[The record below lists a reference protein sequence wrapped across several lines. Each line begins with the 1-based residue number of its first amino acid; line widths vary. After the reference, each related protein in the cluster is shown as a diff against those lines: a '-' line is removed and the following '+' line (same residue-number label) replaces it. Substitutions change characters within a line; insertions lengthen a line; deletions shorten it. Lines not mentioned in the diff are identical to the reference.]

1 MGQETSPRPSWL
13 DVATRRLGG
22 VTDGVKAPDN
32 GRLEEIK
39 ARTLIVVNTRWILL
53 SFIGLYC
60 LLAGSF
66 FYFSRFGL
74 FLSPSQQVLLF
85 GTLAAVVCYNL
96 LLQFYLDR
104 LVCCFRFLNLFQIV
118 LDLFLVTVLIHTSG
132 GAASWFWPVYLIV
145 TIEASFLI
153 EERREV
159 WLVGGF
165 GGVLYGAM
173 LVLEHFNVLSNVR
186 MPFVDPEL
194 RHDHLYLVLTWL
206 WVSLLNAAMAAIAA
220 FFMTVIRRETDAVRE
235 GEERLAN
242 FLDTANDLILSITPD
257 GRLLYVNEAWQRT
270 LGYTAVEAGAASFF
284 EIVHPDCREQC
295 RVEVQR
301 LLSGDTLSPMEAVF
315 TAKDGRPVIVEGSMT
330 CAHGEG
336 EAPVVWS
343 ICRDIT
349 ERKQTEEQLYR
360 LAHHDT
366 LTGLPNRILFLDRL
380 QQAKA
385 LANRYRH
392 QVAVLFLDL
401 DRFKIINDT
410 LGHPVGDRLLQQVS
424 HRIVGCVREV
434 DTVARIGGDEFTIV
448 LVNIDT
454 SEDVR
459 RMGQKILK
467 TLSAPFIIDTYELFV
482 TASIGVSL
490 FPADGESLDHLVKKA
505 DIAMYHAKG
514 EGRNNVQFYSPQMDE
529 NADKRLLLETSL
541 RKALDNREFRV
552 YYQPKVDIVSRT
564 ITAMEALIR
573 WEHPLLGLV
582 SPGEFIPLAEET
594 GLIIPI
600 GEWVLRTA
608 CQQNREWIQQGLPP
622 MRVAV
627 NLSGYQFQQKTLL
640 ETIRGILDETGL
652 TADFLELEITESVIM
667 QNPDFAVSVLN
678 QLRDLGVHISID
690 DFGTGYSSLAHL
702 KRFSV
707 NTLKI
712 DKSFVRDV
720 EIDSA
725 DAAIATAI
733 IAMGNSLNL
742 KVIAEGVET
751 EGQLSF
757 LSDNK
762 CDEVQGFLFS
772 TPMPPDRVI
781 EFMREH
787 GGLAKAGQGQ
797 GEERWRKRR

>member
-1 MGQETSPRPSWL
+1 M
-13 DVATRRLGG
+13 
-22 VTDGVKAPDN
+22 
-32 GRLEEIK
+32 
-39 ARTLIVVNTRWILL
+39 
-53 SFIGLYC
+53 
-60 LLAGSF
+60 
-66 FYFSRFGL
+66 
-74 FLSPSQQVLLF
+74 SPSQHILL
-85 GTLAAVVCYNL
+85 LAALTAVVCYNL
-96 LLQFYLDR
+96 LLQFSLDR
-104 LVCCFRFLNLFQIV
+104 LARGFRLLNFLQII
-118 LDLFLVTVLIHTSG
+118 LDLVLVSVLIHTSG
-132 GAASWFWPVYLIV
+132 GAASWFWPAYLFV
-145 TIEASFLI
+145 TIEASFII

-159 WLVGGF
+159 WLVGGL
-165 GGVLYGAM
+165 GGLLYGAV
-173 LVLEHFNVLSNVR
+173 LVLEHLNIVPYVQ
-186 MPFVDPEL
+186 MPFVGAEL
-194 RHDHLYLVLTWL
+194 HHDHLYLFLSWL
-206 WVSLLNAAMAAIAA
+206 WVSLLNAAMAAIASY
-220 FFMTVIRRETDAVRE
+220 FMTVIRRETDAVRE
-235 GEERLAN
+235 GEERLAT
-242 FLDTANDLILSITPD
+242 FLDTANDLIHSVTPD

-270 LGYTAVEAGAASFF
+270 LGYTAEEVEAVSFF
-284 EIVHPDCREQC
+284 DMLHPDSREQC
-295 RVEVQR
+295 CAELQRVV
-301 LLSGDTLSPMEAVF
+301 SGDALSPMEAVF
-315 TAKDGRPVIVEGSMT
+315 TAKDGRQVIVEGSLT
-330 CAHGEG
+330 CAHGG
-336 EAPVVWS
+336 DAPSVIWS

-349 ERKQTEEQLYR
+349 ERKHAEEQLYR

-366 LTGLPNRILFLDRL
+366 LTELPNRILFMDRL

-392 QVAVLFLDL
+392 QVAILFLDL

-410 LGHPVGDRLLQQVS
+410 LGHPVGDRLLQQVAQ
-424 HRIVGCVREV
+424 RIVGCVREV
-434 DTVARIGGDEFTIV
+434 DTVARIGGDEFTII
-448 LVNIDT
+448 LVNVDT
-454 SEDVR
+454 VEDVK

-467 TLSAPFIIDTYELFV
+467 ALAAPFNIDTYELFV
-482 TASIGVSL
+482 TASIGISL
-490 FPADGESLDHLVKKA
+490 YPSDGDNLDQLVKKA
-505 DIAMYHAKG
+505 DIAMYCVKG
-514 EGRNNVQFYSPQMDE
+514 EGRNNVQFYSPQMDA

-552 YYQPKVDIVSRT
+552 YYQPKVDIVSKR

-573 WEHPLLGLV
+573 WEHPILGLV

-608 CQQNREWIQQGLPP
+608 CFQNREWARQGIPP

-627 NLSGYQFQQKTLL
+627 NLSGYQFQQKNLL
-640 ETIRGILDETGL
+640 ETIRDILDETGL
-652 TADFLELEITESVIM
+652 TADLLELEITESVIM

-720 EIDSA
+720 EIDTA

-751 EGQLSF
+751 EGQLTF

-762 CDEVQGFLFS
+762 CDEVQGYLFS
-772 TPMPPDRVI
+772 TPMPPDKVI

-787 GGLAKAGQGQ
+787 GRSAGG
-797 GEERWRKRR
+797 G

>member
-1 MGQETSPRPSWL
+1 M
-13 DVATRRLGG
+13 
-22 VTDGVKAPDN
+22 
-32 GRLEEIK
+32 
-39 ARTLIVVNTRWILL
+39 
-53 SFIGLYC
+53 
-60 LLAGSF
+60 
-66 FYFSRFGL
+66 
-74 FLSPSQQVLLF
+74 SPSQHVLLLAA
-85 GTLAAVVCYNL
+85 LAAVVCYNL
-96 LLQFYLDR
+96 LLQFSLDR
-104 LVCCFRFLNLFQIV
+104 LARGFRLLNFLQII
-118 LDLFLVTVLIHTSG
+118 LDLVLVSVLIHTSG
-132 GAASWFWPVYLIV
+132 GAASWFWPAYLFV

-153 EERREV
+153 EDRREV
-159 WLVGGF
+159 WLVGGL
-165 GGVLYGAM
+165 GGLLYGAV
-173 LVLEHFNVLSNVR
+173 LVLEHLNIVPYVR
-186 MPFVDPEL
+186 MPFVGSEL
-194 RHDHLYLVLTWL
+194 HHDHLYLLLTWL
-206 WVSLLNAAMAAIAA
+206 WVSLLNAAMAAIASY
-220 FFMTVIRRETDAVRE
+220 FMTVIRRETDAVRE
-235 GEERLAN
+235 GEERLAT
-242 FLDTANDLILSITPD
+242 FLDTANDLIHSVTPD

-270 LGYTAVEAGAASFF
+270 LGYTAGEVEAVSFF
-284 EIVHPDCREQC
+284 DILHPDSREQC
-295 RVEVQR
+295 CAELQRVV
-301 LLSGDTLSPMEAVF
+301 SGDALSPMEALF
-315 TAKDGRPVIVEGSMT
+315 TAKDGRQVVVEGSLT
-330 CAHGEG
+330 CAHGG
-336 EAPVVWS
+336 DAPTVIWS

-349 ERKQTEEQLYR
+349 ERKHAEEQLYR

-366 LTGLPNRILFLDRL
+366 LTELPNRILFMDRL

-410 LGHPVGDRLLQQVS
+410 LGHPVGDRLLQQVA

-434 DTVARIGGDEFTIV
+434 DTVARIGGDEFTII
-448 LVNIDT
+448 LVNVDT
-454 SEDVR
+454 VEDVK

-467 TLSAPFIIDTYELFV
+467 TLAAPFNIDTYELFV
-482 TASIGVSL
+482 TASIGISL
-490 FPADGESLDHLVKKA
+490 YPSDGDNLDQLVKKA
-505 DIAMYHAKG
+505 DIAMYCVKG
-514 EGRNNVQFYSPQMDE
+514 EGRNNVQFYSPQMDA

-552 YYQPKVDIVSRT
+552 YYQPKVDIVSKR

-573 WEHPLLGLV
+573 WDHPILGLV

-608 CQQNREWIQQGLPP
+608 CFQNREWVRQGIPP

-627 NLSGYQFQQKTLL
+627 NLSGYQFQQKNLL

-652 TADFLELEITESVIM
+652 TADLLELEITESVIM

-720 EIDSA
+720 EINSA

-762 CDEVQGFLFS
+762 CDEVQGYLFS
-772 TPMPPDRVI
+772 TPMPPDKVA

-787 GGLAKAGQGQ
+787 GRSAGG
-797 GEERWRKRR
+797 G

>member
-1 MGQETSPRPSWL
+1 MGLDTSWTSDWF
-13 DVATRRLGG
+13 DVAIRRLRRASEKLELKE
-22 VTDGVKAPDN
+22 TQ
-32 GRLEEIK
+32 RLEEAK
-39 ARTLIVVNTRWILL
+39 SRTHIVVRTRWILL
-53 SFIGLYC
+53 LFVGVYC
-60 LLAGSF
+60 LMAGGF

-74 FLSPSQQVLLF
+74 FLSPSQHILL
-85 GTLAAVVCYNL
+85 LAALTAVVCYNL
-96 LLQFYLDR
+96 LLQFSLDR
-104 LVCCFRFLNLFQIV
+104 LARGFRLLNFLQII
-118 LDLFLVTVLIHTSG
+118 LDLVLVSVLIHTSG
-132 GAASWFWPVYLIV
+132 GAASWFWPAYLFV
-145 TIEASFLI
+145 TIEASFII

-159 WLVGGF
+159 WLVGGL
-165 GGVLYGAM
+165 GGLLYGAV
-173 LVLEHFNVLSNVR
+173 LVLEHLNIVPYVQ
-186 MPFVDPEL
+186 MPFVGAEL
-194 RHDHLYLVLTWL
+194 HHDHLYLFLSWL
-206 WVSLLNAAMAAIAA
+206 WVSLLNAAMAAIASY
-220 FFMTVIRRETDAVRE
+220 FMTVIRRETDAVRE
-235 GEERLAN
+235 GEERLAT
-242 FLDTANDLILSITPD
+242 FLDTANDLIHSVTPD

-270 LGYTAVEAGAASFF
+270 LGYTAEEVEAVSFF
-284 EIVHPDCREQC
+284 DMLHPDSREQC
-295 RVEVQR
+295 CAELQRVV
-301 LLSGDTLSPMEAVF
+301 SGDALSPMEAVF
-315 TAKDGRPVIVEGSMT
+315 TAKDGRQVIVEGSLT
-330 CAHGEG
+330 CAHGG
-336 EAPVVWS
+336 DAPSVIWS

-349 ERKQTEEQLYR
+349 ERKHAEEQLYR

-366 LTGLPNRILFLDRL
+366 LTELPNRILFMDRL

-392 QVAVLFLDL
+392 QVAILFLDL

-410 LGHPVGDRLLQQVS
+410 LGHPVGDRLLQQVAQ
-424 HRIVGCVREV
+424 RIVGCVREV
-434 DTVARIGGDEFTIV
+434 DTVARIGGDEFTII
-448 LVNIDT
+448 LVNVDT
-454 SEDVR
+454 VEDVK

-467 TLSAPFIIDTYELFV
+467 ALAAPFNIDTYELFV
-482 TASIGVSL
+482 TASIGISL
-490 FPADGESLDHLVKKA
+490 YPSDGDNLDQLVKKA
-505 DIAMYHAKG
+505 DIAMYCVKG
-514 EGRNNVQFYSPQMDE
+514 EGRNNVQFYSPQMDA

-552 YYQPKVDIVSRT
+552 YYQPKVDIVSKR

-573 WEHPLLGLV
+573 WEHPILGLV

-608 CQQNREWIQQGLPP
+608 CFQNREWARQGIPP

-627 NLSGYQFQQKTLL
+627 NLSGYQFQQKNLL
-640 ETIRGILDETGL
+640 ETIRDILDETGL
-652 TADFLELEITESVIM
+652 TADLLELEITESVIM

-720 EIDSA
+720 EIDTA

-751 EGQLSF
+751 EGQLTF

-762 CDEVQGFLFS
+762 CDEVQGYLFS
-772 TPMPPDRVI
+772 TPMPPDKVI

-787 GGLAKAGQGQ
+787 GRSAGG
-797 GEERWRKRR
+797 G

>member
-1 MGQETSPRPSWL
+1 MGLNTSLKPDWL
-13 DVATRRLGG
+13 DAAKRRLRS
-22 VTDGVKAPDN
+22 VPDGLKLLEN
-32 GRLEEIK
+32 QRLEDAK
-39 ARTLIVVNTRWILL
+39 SRTLIVVKTRWILL
-53 SFIGLYC
+53 SFVALYC
-60 LLAGSF
+60 VMAGSF

-74 FLSPSQQVLLF
+74 FLSPSQRVVLF
-85 GTLAAVVCYNL
+85 AALVTVVCYNL
-96 LLQFYLDR
+96 LLQFFLDR
-104 LVCCFRFLNLFQIV
+104 LACCFRFLNFLQII
-118 LDLFLVTVLIHTSG
+118 LDLVLVSVLIHTSG
-132 GAASWFWPVYLIV
+132 GAASWFWPAYLFV

-153 EERREV
+153 EERPGV
-159 WLVGGF
+159 WLVGVWGGF
-165 GGVLYGAM
+165 LYGA
-173 LVLEHFNVLSNVR
+173 VLALEYLGVVPHVR
-186 MPFVDPEL
+186 MPFVDPAL
-194 RHDHLYLVLTWL
+194 HSDSLYLILTWL
-206 WVSLLNAAMAAIAA
+206 WVSLLNAAMAAVAA
-220 FFMTVIRRETDAVRE
+220 YFMTVIRREAAAVRD
-235 GEERLAN
+235 GEERLAA
-242 FLDTANDLILSITPD
+242 FLDSANDLIHSVTPD

-270 LGYTAVEAGAASFF
+270 LGYGAEETAAVSFF
-284 EIVHPDCREQC
+284 DILHPDSREQC
-295 RVEVQR
+295 GAEMQRV
-301 LLSGDTLSPMEAVF
+301 LAGHSLSPMEAVF
-315 TAKDGRPVIVEGSMT
+315 TAKDGRSVIVEGSLT

-336 EAPVVWS
+336 ESQVIWS

-349 ERKQTEEQLYR
+349 ERKHAEEQLYR

-366 LTGLPNRILFLDRL
+366 LTGLPNRLLFMDRL

-385 LANRYRH
+385 LANRYGY

-410 LGHPVGDRLLQQVS
+410 LGHPVGDRLLLQVAQ
-424 HRIVGCVREV
+424 RIVGCVREV
-434 DTVARIGGDEFTIV
+434 DTVARIGGDEFTII
-448 LVNIDT
+448 LVNVDT
-454 SEDVR
+454 VEDAKR
-459 RMGQKILK
+459 TGQKILK
-467 TLSAPFIIDTYELFV
+467 TLAAPFAIDTYELFV
-482 TASIGVSL
+482 TASIGISL
-490 FPADGESLDHLVKKA
+490 YPADGESLDHLVKKA

-514 EGRNNVQFYSPQMDE
+514 EGRNNVQFYLPRMDE

-541 RKALDNREFRV
+541 RKALDNGEFRV
-552 YYQPKVDIVSRT
+552 YYQPKVDIVT
-564 ITAMEALIR
+564 KNITAMEALIR
-573 WEHPLLGLV
+573 WEHPVLGLV
-582 SPGEFIPLAEET
+582 SPAEFIPLAEET

-608 CQQNREWIQQGLPP
+608 CLQNRQWAREGLPS

-640 ETIRGILDETGL
+640 DTIRGILAETGL
-652 TADFLELEITESVIM
+652 APELLELEITESVIM
-667 QNPDFAVSVLN
+667 QNPDFAVAVLN

-720 EIDSA
+720 EINSA

-762 CDEVQGFLFS
+762 CDEVQGYLFS
-772 TPMPPDRVI
+772 TPMPPDRVA
-781 EFMREH
+781 EFMRNHAE
-787 GGLAKAGQGQ
+787 LAEAG
-797 GEERWRKRR
+797 

>member
-1 MGQETSPRPSWL
+1 MGLDTSWKSDWF
-13 DVATRRLGG
+13 DVAVRRLRGASDKLELKK
-22 VTDGVKAPDN
+22 TQ
-32 GRLEEIK
+32 RLEEAK
-39 ARTLIVVNTRWILL
+39 SRTHIVVRTRWILL
-53 SFIGLYC
+53 SFVGVYC
-60 LLAGSF
+60 VMAGGF

-74 FLSPSQQVLLF
+74 FLSPSQHILLLAA
-85 GTLAAVVCYNL
+85 LAAVVCYNL
-96 LLQFYLDR
+96 LLQFSRDR
-104 LVCCFRFLNLFQIV
+104 LARGFRLLNFLQII
-118 LDLFLVTVLIHTSG
+118 LDLVLVSVLIHTSG
-132 GAASWFWPVYLIV
+132 GAASWFWPAYLFV

-153 EERREV
+153 EDRREV
-159 WLVGGF
+159 WLVGGL
-165 GGVLYGAM
+165 GGLLYGAV
-173 LVLEHFNVLSNVR
+173 LVLEHLNIVPYVR
-186 MPFVDPEL
+186 MPFVGSEL
-194 RHDHLYLVLTWL
+194 HHDHLYLLLTWL
-206 WVSLLNAAMAAIAA
+206 WVSLLNAAMAAIASY
-220 FFMTVIRRETDAVRE
+220 FMTVIRRETDAVRE
-235 GEERLAN
+235 GEERLAT
-242 FLDTANDLILSITPD
+242 FLDTANDLIHSVTPD

-270 LGYTAVEAGAASFF
+270 LGYSAEEADAVPFF
-284 EIVHPDCREQC
+284 DILHPDSREQC
-295 RVEVQR
+295 CAELQRVV
-301 LLSGDTLSPMEAVF
+301 SGDALSPMEAVF
-315 TAKDGRPVIVEGSMT
+315 TAKDGRSVIVEGSLS
-330 CAHGEG
+330 CAHGGDESS
-336 EAPVVWS
+336 VIWS

-349 ERKQTEEQLYR
+349 ERKHAEEQLYR

-366 LTGLPNRILFLDRL
+366 LTGLPNRILFMDRL

-385 LANRYRH
+385 LANRYRY

-410 LGHPVGDRLLQQVS
+410 LGHPVGDHLLQQVA
-424 HRIVGCVREV
+424 HRIAGCVREV
-434 DTVARIGGDEFTIV
+434 DTVARIGGDEFTII
-448 LVNIDT
+448 LVNVDT
-454 SEDVR
+454 VEDVK

-467 TLSAPFIIDTYELFV
+467 TLAAPFNIDTHELFV
-482 TASIGVSL
+482 TASIGISL
-490 FPADGESLDHLVKKA
+490 FPSDGDNLDQLVKKA
-505 DIAMYHAKG
+505 DIAMYCVKG
-514 EGRNNVQFYSPQMDE
+514 EGRNNVQFYSPQMDA

-552 YYQPKVDIVSRT
+552 YYQPKVDIVSKR

-573 WEHPLLGLV
+573 WDHPILGLV

-600 GEWVLRTA
+600 GEWVLRAA
-608 CQQNREWIQQGLPP
+608 CFQNCEWVRQGIPP

-627 NLSGYQFQQKTLL
+627 NLSGYQFQQKNLL

-652 TADFLELEITESVIM
+652 TADLLELEITESVIM

-690 DFGTGYSSLAHL
+690 DFGIGYSSLAHL

-720 EIDSA
+720 EINSA

-762 CDEVQGFLFS
+762 CDEVQGYLFS
-772 TPMPPDRVI
+772 TPMPPEKVA

-787 GGLAKAGQGQ
+787 GRSAGRG
-797 GEERWRKRR
+797 

>member
-1 MGQETSPRPSWL
+1 M
-13 DVATRRLGG
+13 
-22 VTDGVKAPDN
+22 
-32 GRLEEIK
+32 EEAK
-39 ARTLIVVNTRWILL
+39 SRTHIVVRTRWILL
-53 SFIGLYC
+53 LFVGVYC
-60 LLAGSF
+60 LMAGGF

-74 FLSPSQQVLLF
+74 FLSPSQHILL
-85 GTLAAVVCYNL
+85 LAALTAVVCYNL
-96 LLQFYLDR
+96 LLQFSLDR
-104 LVCCFRFLNLFQIV
+104 LARGFRLLNFLQII
-118 LDLFLVTVLIHTSG
+118 LDLVLVSVLIHTSG
-132 GAASWFWPVYLIV
+132 GAASWFWPAYLFV
-145 TIEASFLI
+145 TIEASFII

-159 WLVGGF
+159 WLVGGL
-165 GGVLYGAM
+165 GGLLYGAV
-173 LVLEHFNVLSNVR
+173 LVLEHLNIVPYVQ
-186 MPFVDPEL
+186 MPFVGAEL
-194 RHDHLYLVLTWL
+194 HHDHLYLFLSWL
-206 WVSLLNAAMAAIAA
+206 WVSLLNAAMAAIASY
-220 FFMTVIRRETDAVRE
+220 FMTVIRRETDAVRE
-235 GEERLAN
+235 GEERLAT
-242 FLDTANDLILSITPD
+242 FLDTANDLIHSVTPD

-270 LGYTAVEAGAASFF
+270 LGYTAEEVEAVSFF
-284 EIVHPDCREQC
+284 DMLHPDSREQC
-295 RVEVQR
+295 CAELQRVV
-301 LLSGDTLSPMEAVF
+301 SGDALSPMEAVF
-315 TAKDGRPVIVEGSMT
+315 TAKDGRQVIVEGSLT
-330 CAHGEG
+330 CAHGG
-336 EAPVVWS
+336 DAPSVIWS

-349 ERKQTEEQLYR
+349 ERKHAEEQLYR

-366 LTGLPNRILFLDRL
+366 LTELPNRILFMDRL

-392 QVAVLFLDL
+392 QVAILFLDL

-410 LGHPVGDRLLQQVS
+410 LGHPVGDRLLQQVAQ
-424 HRIVGCVREV
+424 RIVGCVREV
-434 DTVARIGGDEFTIV
+434 DTVARIGGDEFTII
-448 LVNIDT
+448 LVNVDT
-454 SEDVR
+454 VEDVK

-467 TLSAPFIIDTYELFV
+467 ALAAPFNIDTYELFV
-482 TASIGVSL
+482 TASIGISL
-490 FPADGESLDHLVKKA
+490 YPSDGDNLDQLVKKA
-505 DIAMYHAKG
+505 DIAMYCVKG
-514 EGRNNVQFYSPQMDE
+514 EGRNNVQFYSPQMDA

-552 YYQPKVDIVSRT
+552 YYQPKVDIVSKR

-573 WEHPLLGLV
+573 WEHPILGLV

-608 CQQNREWIQQGLPP
+608 CFQNREWARQGIPP

-627 NLSGYQFQQKTLL
+627 NLSGYQFQQKNLL
-640 ETIRGILDETGL
+640 ETIRDILDETGL
-652 TADFLELEITESVIM
+652 TADLLELEITESVIM

-720 EIDSA
+720 EIDTA

-751 EGQLSF
+751 EGQLTF

-762 CDEVQGFLFS
+762 CDEVQGYLFS
-772 TPMPPDRVI
+772 TPMPPDKVI

-787 GGLAKAGQGQ
+787 GRSAGG
-797 GEERWRKRR
+797 G